1 MPFKESG
8 FNKLFEINA
17 EGEKIAKKRTEE
29 LEREEKG
36 IKEEKSTR
44 EDLKSAKE
52 EVVQEYEKKLKGIEK
67 LDNSLEKMKGMLELV
82 DKIIF
87 RENTSP
93 IKVVK
98 EIESKYGKKIP
109 LVQYY
114 FDKNKKGEIIN
125 EQYQVNE
132 KINEEKVNLDRIINM
147 AIHEVRHRAQHTLGI
162 ELFTKSNCEEF
173 FKEYPSLKF
182 LIKSLPENLSPNDF
196 DACIVEKLS
205 SFLIKNGVPLS
216 EISKN
221 IIPKNAKEILKNI
234 RNIKPKILDL

>member
-1 MPFKESG
+1 MNTG
-8 FNKLFEINA
+8 R
-17 EGEKIAKKRTEE
+17 EKITERRAEE
-29 LEREEKG
+29 LKRGEIG
-36 IKEEKSTR
+36 IREEKSTR

-52 EVVQEYEKKLKGIEK
+52 EVVQEYEKKLKEIEK

-82 DKIIF
+82 DKITF
-87 RENTSP
+87 RGNTLP
-93 IKVVK
+93 VKVVK

-109 LVQYY
+109 LVQHY

-147 AIHEVRHRAQHTLGI
+147 AIHEVRHRAQHAFGI

-182 LIKSLPENLSPNDF
+182 LIKSLPGNLSPNDF

-205 SFLIKNGVPLS
+205 SFLIKNKVSLS
-216 EISKN
+216 EISEN

-234 RNIKPKILDL
+234 EILTKEKKSISFKPEKNFKD